1 MQIPT
6 GPFFK
11 GCFLPLDA
19 FHRRPCLVCAR
30 HKNNWSPVS
39 AGAVERYTWGK
50 NIQFP
55 LCCCCVAGLGQPGK
69 AACTHQSKR
78 VIQKTRVPTLGV
90 FCCFLGN
97 IRMVSLGS
105 SSELGRTNPL
115 DLKHP
120 FFPAHRWQTTTNTHF
135 DEHVSHVHA
144 MT

>member
-1 MQIPT
+1 MLARLNDTHGAKIYNF
-6 GPFFK
+6 PFAVVA
-11 GCFLPLDA
+11 LLDWA
-19 FHRRPCLVCAR
+19 NL
-30 HKNNWSPVS
+30 
-39 AGAVERYTWGK
+39 
-50 NIQFP
+50 
-55 LCCCCVAGLGQPGK
+55 GK